1 MRIYKYKD
9 TSIESIFLNVYKDDI
24 INSKIDNLMVII
36 MGKLYLICG
45 DYILN
50 SNGMD
55 AIVNASNK
63 YMINGG
69 GICGA
74 IYKASGPE
82 LLEYCKQNFKDNMIN
97 GEVRITPGFRL
108 NTDIIHILAPKYY
121 EEKDPIK
128 SLINCYKNLLENIKN
143 KKYKKYKKVLLCSLG
158 TGVHGYKHE
167 EVAKPLI
174 DLLYE
179 FCNNNEVKIYLNNI
193 NPLCKDIYLK
203 YYLSIKNIDLKKDL
217 ENLNI
222 MGIRN
227 YLELNFLNEIDIIEK
242 YKNFV
247 KDLELEDL
255 CLSQKLICLQ
265 YLVYNCNVTKEQLNI
280 LIESL

>member
-1 MRIYKYKD
+1 
-9 TSIESIFLNVYKDDI
+9 
-24 INSKIDNLMVII
+24 

-50 SNGMD
+50 SNDMD

-63 YMINGG
+63 YMINGS

-74 IYKASGPE
+74 IYRASGPE
-82 LLEYCKQNFKDNMIN
+82 LLEYCKQNFNDNMVN
-97 GEVRITPGFRL
+97 GEVRITSGFHL
-108 NTDIIHILAPKYY
+108 NMDIIHILAPKYF
-121 EEKDPIK
+121 EEKDPIN
-128 SLINCYKNLLENIKN
+128 SLIICYKNLLEKIKE
-143 KKYKKYKKVLLCSLG
+143 KKYKKILLCSLG

-174 DLLYE
+174 DLLYK
-179 FCNNNEVKIYLNNI
+179 FCNDNEVEIYLNNI
-193 NPLCKDIYLK
+193 NPVCKDIYLK
-203 YYLSIKNIDLKKDL
+203 CYLNIKKIDLKKDL

-222 MGIRN
+222 TDIKK
-227 YLELNFLNEIDIIEK
+227 YLESNSLNEIDIINK
-242 YKNFV
+242 YKDFV